1 MLTATSRDGNGIYF
15 GNCGVRSEVSS
26 SDATSNRCFSVVT
39 GRLVALQLASRMA
52 HGSNVERMGWMS
64 QKFEKEKLNLH
75 DGVRSEANRA

>member
-1 MLTATSRDGNGIYF
+1 
-15 GNCGVRSEVSS
+15 
-26 SDATSNRCFSVVT
+26 
-39 GRLVALQLASRMA
+39 MA